1 MTSKE
6 LMHLN
11 RSELLQLLLTQ
22 VEEND
27 RLRSEL
33 TCCREQL
40 NDRTI
45 RCENAGSIAE
55 AALQVNGVFEAA
67 QQAAQQYL
75 DNIMDLEKNQQARHR
90 KLEEDAR
97 QYAAILMEEADA
109 YKESTMRQADEYKA
123 RTLRE
128 ADEYWQSV
136 RDRVSQLMQSSQP
149 ASSVTKGSR
158 RK

>member
-33 TCCREQL
+33 SGCREQL
-40 NDRTI
+40 NDRRI

-75 DNIMDLEKNQQARHR
+75 ENIMELEKSQQERHR
-90 KLEEDAR
+90 KLEENAR
-97 QYAAILMEEADA
+97 QYAAILTEEADA
-109 YKESTMRQADEYKA
+109 YKETTMRQADEYKA
-123 RTLRE
+123 RTIRE

-136 RDRVSQLMQSSQP
+136 RARVSELMRSQP
-149 ASSVTKGSR
+149 APSAVQGSR
-158 RK
+158 KK